1 MSNKKD
7 TGVITYKD
15 LSLSIAQV
23 DTFQKLELVQKKG
36 KHTKLELEA
45 TLSGNLKEMEF
56 YKIQDTVTVFYEQ
69 KGKTK
74 ILFSGSIDKIS
85 MEKDGGKRKIIVTAF
100 DHTWKMD
107 QTKRKRLFQNPQM
120 KIKEVIEEVMSSYK
134 NSDYLF
140 HIENKAIGQL
150 FIQYEETDW
159 EFLKRFL
166 SQYYETPYPE
176 ITHQA
181 EKIQIGLQTKPAS
194 WNFDSLPYE
203 MIQDFETYDKMKK
216 NGLNQLT
223 LAKNIGY
230 KVVSYDLAEIGDQ
243 ITYRGNPWY
252 ISSVKRELKNGL
264 LTNTYELHQKERM
277 KTIPYYNKKI
287 AGVSI
292 DGTVAD
298 VKRNKVQVQMEID
311 TGNGGDS
318 NYWFPFSTVASSSD
332 GSGWY
337 CMPEKG
343 ESVRVYFPTR
353 NEKEGYVITSIKAHE
368 PQSSSSS
375 GGSSGSSGGASTGSV
390 DPMGDPSVRNIQT
403 EQNNQVQ
410 FKEDG
415 VYIMAGAGNGSI
427 ILKNDG
433 NVVLDALQDIK
444 ISAGEM
450 LTIIAKNELN
460 LKSQTKIQ
468 VISDSGADMEVKQ
481 GEIQLHGMMI
491 VEN

>member
-1 MSNKKD
+1 MHKQND

-15 LSLSIAQV
+15 LFLSIGQV
-23 DTFQKLELVQKKG
+23 DTFEKLELIQKKG

-45 TLSGNLKEMEF
+45 TLSGNLKESEF
-56 YKIQDTVTVFYEQ
+56 YKIQDIITVLYEQ
-69 KGKTK
+69 KGKIKT
-74 ILFSGSIDKIS
+74 LFSGSIEKIS
-85 MEKDGGKRKIIVTAF
+85 MEKDGGKRKIIITAF

-107 QTKRKRLFQNPQM
+107 HIRRKRIFQNPKM
-120 KIKEVIEEVMSSYK
+120 KIKDVIKQVMSTYQG
-134 NSDYLF
+134 SDYLF
-140 HIENKAIGQL
+140 HIEDKEIGQL

-166 SQYYETPYPE
+166 SHYYETLYPE
-176 ITHQA
+176 ITHEA
-181 EKIQIGLQTKPAS
+181 EKIQIGLQTKPVP

-216 NGLNQLT
+216 NGFPQLT

-230 KVVSYDLAEIGDQ
+230 KVTSYDLAEIGDQ

-287 AGVSI
+287 AGISI
-292 DGTVAD
+292 DGTVAN
-298 VKRNKVQVQMEID
+298 VKRNKVQVHMEID
-311 TGNGGDS
+311 TGNGGAS

-343 ESVRVYFPTR
+343 ESVRVYFPTK
-353 NEKEGYVITSIKAHE
+353 NEKEGYVITSIKSHE
-368 PQSSSSS
+368 PQPASS
-375 GGSSGSSGGASTGSV
+375 GGSSGSGGGASATSV

-415 VYIMAGAGNGSI
+415 VYIMAGNGNGSI

-444 ISAGEM
+444 ISTGEM
-450 LTIIAKNELN
+450 LTMTAKNELN

-468 VISDSGADMEVKQ
+468 VMSDSGADMEIKQ
-481 GEIQLHGMMI
+481 GEIQLHGMI
-491 VEN
+491 IQEN

>member
-1 MSNKKD
+1 
-7 TGVITYKD
+7 
-15 LSLSIAQV
+15 
-23 DTFQKLELVQKKG
+23 
-36 KHTKLELEA
+36 
-45 TLSGNLKEMEF
+45 
-56 YKIQDTVTVFYEQ
+56 
-69 KGKTK
+69 
-74 ILFSGSIDKIS
+74 
-85 MEKDGGKRKIIVTAF
+85 
-100 DHTWKMD
+100 
-107 QTKRKRLFQNPQM
+107 
-120 KIKEVIEEVMSSYK
+120 
-134 NSDYLF
+134 
-140 HIENKAIGQL
+140 
-150 FIQYEETDW
+150 
-159 EFLKRFL
+159 
-166 SQYYETPYPE
+166 
-176 ITHQA
+176 
-181 EKIQIGLQTKPAS
+181 
-194 WNFDSLPYE
+194 
-203 MIQDFETYDKMKK
+203 
-216 NGLNQLT
+216 
-223 LAKNIGY
+223 
-230 KVVSYDLAEIGDQ
+230 
-243 ITYRGNPWY
+243 
-252 ISSVKRELKNGL
+252 
-264 LTNTYELHQKERM
+264 
-277 KTIPYYNKKI
+277 
-287 AGVSI
+287 
-292 DGTVAD
+292 
-298 VKRNKVQVQMEID
+298 MEID

-375 GGSSGSSGGASTGSV
+375 GGSSGSSGEASTGSV